1 MARPH
6 RLCRGEAGHKPVTS
20 GVENRRRSTVRSP
33 GYSMML
39 VVLIVPILLVLTAAT
54 AGEEKPAGPTAENAM
69 AAEEALARAFRN
81 NDADAISDLL
91 DSSWAVI
98 TANGDVDEGPLIFP
112 EGIKSG
118 YRTLKT
124 FDMSEPRVRLY
135 GNVALVT
142 IKLDLAGVFG
152 GKPFEVWERE
162 TDTWVWKGG
171 GWKCVLTHES
181 FVKHA

>member
-1 MARPH
+1 M
-6 RLCRGEAGHKPVTS
+6 
-20 GVENRRRSTVRSP
+20 RSH
-33 GYSMML
+33 GYSRML
-39 VVLIVPILLVLTAAT
+39 VVLIAPVLVLVLILAT
-54 AGEEKPAGPTAENAM
+54 AGEGKPAGPTTENAM

-81 NDADAISDLL
+81 NDADAISNLL

-98 TANGDVDEGPLIFP
+98 TANGDVAEGPQIFP

-118 YRTLKT
+118 YRTLRT

-135 GNVALVT
+135 GNVALTT

-152 GKPFEVWERE
+152 GKPFEVLERE
-162 TDTWVWKGG
+162 TDIWVWKDG

-181 FVKHA
+181 FVKHS